1 MKRYFRILPFF
12 LGLSMLVACGG
23 NAEKKAEETPKVY
36 YSYDSNSSTMEWT
49 AFKYERK
56 APVKGTFTTINVQSI
71 SKAEDP
77 KTLVESLEFSIPVS
91 SVSTQDV
98 SRDGKIVE
106 FFFKT
111 MATDE
116 LKGHI
121 VKLTDDGVAELEVT
135 MNGITDIVTGKYT
148 LEGAHFAFNA
158 TMDIAKWSAQKAID
172 VLNENCKANHTENG
186 VTKVWTEVDLSFT
199 THLAESK

>member
-1 MKRYFRILPFF
+1 MNVTSISLEIKKGNISSKSDITFGISDTSIEFKLSDIIGIFFRQASLKID
-12 LGLSMLVACGG
+12 GHTGVA
-23 NAEKKAEETPKVY
+23 
-36 YSYDSNSSTMEWT
+36 SNSGKSTDTKSRLYNYLM
-49 AFKYERK
+49 AYE
-56 APVKGTFTTINVQSI
+56 ANI
-71 SKAEDP
+71 
-77 KTLVESLEFSIPVS
+77 
-91 SVSTQDV
+91 STQDV

-199 THLAESK
+199 THLTESK